1 MYENITYED
10 ILNRMLARVPNTV
23 DKREGSL
30 IYDALAPAA
39 IELKQMYIEYDIIL
53 QETFADTA
61 SREYLIK
68 RAAERGV
75 TVKEASSSI
84 VVGVFTPTTLNI
96 PIGSRF
102 SCEEV
107 NFVVTDKIENGRY
120 YMECE
125 TAGAIGNI
133 TDGTL
138 IMIDNINGLEGARI
152 EGVSIYGEDEE
163 ETETFRNRYFE
174 SLQSDAFA
182 GNEID
187 YKAKTLSQGG
197 VGGVKVYGANDWN
210 GGGSVKLVILSS
222 NFDEPSDNLINELQT
237 TFDPVEN
244 QGQGVGLAP
253 IGHIVTVVPVDSKTV
268 NIDLE
273 ITYEDEYNWS
283 IVEGDVKKAMDNYML
298 ELNQSWQGLDN
309 IIVRIAQIESR
320 ILAVKGITDVRNGM
334 INGRAENLQ
343 IDKDSIAVRGTIN
356 GN

>member
-10 ILNRMLARVPNTV
+10 ILNRMLDRISNKYN
-23 DKREGSL
+23 KRESSM
-30 IYDALAPAA
+30 IYHALAPAA
-39 IELKQMYIEYDIIL
+39 VELKQMYIEFDTIL

-68 RAAERGV
+68 RAAERGIKPKLATKS
-75 TVKEASSSI
+75 TVI
-84 VVGVFTPTTLNI
+84 GVFTPTTLNI

-107 NFVVTDKIENGRY
+107 NFVVKEQIENGRY
-120 YMECE
+120 YLEAE
-125 TAGAIGNI
+125 SAGTVGNI
-133 TDGTL
+133 QTGTL
-138 IMIDNINGLEGARI
+138 IMIDNLNGLISANI
-152 EGVSIYGEDEE
+152 ESVSIYGEDEE

-174 SLQSDAFA
+174 SLQSDAFG

-187 YKAKTLSQGG
+187 YKSKALSQGG

-222 NFDEPSDNLINELQT
+222 NFDVPSDNLIDDLQT

-253 IGHIVTVVPVDSKTV
+253 IGHIVTVVPVDYTTV
-268 NIDLE
+268 NIGID
-273 ITYEDEYNWS
+273 ITYDEDYNWS
-283 IVEGDVKKAMDNYML
+283 LVEKDVKDAIDGYFL
-298 ELNQSWQGLDN
+298 ELNQGWQGLNN
-309 IIVRIAQIESR
+309 IVVRIAQIESR
-320 ILAVKGITDVRNGM
+320 ILAVKGVVDVRNGTL
-334 INGRAENLQ
+334 NGRAENLKL
-343 IDKDSIAVRGTIN
+343 DKDAIAVRGTIN